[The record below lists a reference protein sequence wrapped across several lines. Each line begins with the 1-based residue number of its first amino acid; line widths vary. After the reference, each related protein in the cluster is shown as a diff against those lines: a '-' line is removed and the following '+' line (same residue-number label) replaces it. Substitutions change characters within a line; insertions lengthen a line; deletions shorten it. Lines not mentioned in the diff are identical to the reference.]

1 VIAGQTYTQT
11 PRFDED
17 YHRAVTTAS
26 LADLEERW
34 QQVAGELVGGL
45 LFALG
50 TQPLT
55 FAELVVW

>member
-1 VIAGQTYTQT
+1 MRP

-50 TQPLT
+50 TPPQT
-55 FAELVVW
+55 FSGAVCW